1 MADQQTNQQKKRG
14 FSSKFIAKFKIG
26 AKAKRPKHERTGE
39 YAQKGSYVR
48 TKGRFLKGT
57 NVDITIGKIR
67 QRNADIAREAGISS
81 QK

>member
-1 MADQQTNQQKKRG
+1 MADQQKNQQKKSG
-14 FSSKFIAKFKIG
+14 FWSKFIAKFKIG
-26 AKAKRPKHERTGE
+26 ARAKRPKHERTGE

-67 QRNADIAREAGISS
+67 ERNAAMWKESNA
-81 QK
+81 K

>member
-1 MADQQTNQQKKRG
+1 MANQQKKDG
-14 FSSKFIAKFKIG
+14 FWSKFIAKFIAKFKIG
-26 AKAKRPKHERTGE
+26 ARAKRPKHERTGE